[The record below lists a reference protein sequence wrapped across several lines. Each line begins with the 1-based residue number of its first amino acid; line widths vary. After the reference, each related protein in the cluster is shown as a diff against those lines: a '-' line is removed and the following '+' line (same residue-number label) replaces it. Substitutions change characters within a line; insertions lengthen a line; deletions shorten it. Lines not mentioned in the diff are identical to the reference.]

1 MPRKGGEIFMR
12 IELITFLLS
21 LLDEGY
27 IEVVR
32 VTKDKIFLTI
42 KK

>member
-1 MPRKGGEIFMR
+1 MR
-12 IELITFLLS
+12 TQFILFLLG

-32 VTKDKIFLTI
+32 ITKDKIFLTI

>member
-1 MPRKGGEIFMR
+1 MR
-12 IELITFLLS
+12 IELILFLLS
-21 LLDEGY
+21 MLDEGY
-27 IEVVR
+27 IASVR

>member
-1 MPRKGGEIFMR
+1 MKT
-12 IELITFLLS
+12 ELILFFLH
-21 LLDEGY
+21 LLENGY
-27 IEVVR
+27 IASVR

>member
-1 MPRKGGEIFMR
+1 MR
-12 IELITFLLS
+12 IELILFLLG
-21 LLDEGY
+21 LLDEDY
-27 IEVVR
+27 IASIR

>member
-12 IELITFLLS
+12 IELILFLLG